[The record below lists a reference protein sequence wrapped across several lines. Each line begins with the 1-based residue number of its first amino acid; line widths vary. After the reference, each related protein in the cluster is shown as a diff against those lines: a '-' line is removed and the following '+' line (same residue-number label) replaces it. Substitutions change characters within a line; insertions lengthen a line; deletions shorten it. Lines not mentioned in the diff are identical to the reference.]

1 MGEALGGEGG
11 MTQLS
16 TISFSAFSKLETGV
30 VKSKLNTNNARSTN
44 SRFSN
49 SVDISTNERSQTQIS
64 ISQNVWTNKST
75 DMRKRKGDWRED
87 NPGQRNP
94 KHRRFN
100 SDFD

>member
-30 VKSKLNTNNARSTN
+30 VKSKLNTNNARSPN

-75 DMRKRKGDWRED
+75 DMRKRKGRLAR
-87 NPGQRNP
+87 G
-94 KHRRFN
+94 
-100 SDFD
+100 